1 MKLFANGLSNDK
13 DLAILKDNEKFNK
26 DVSVDDITT
35 SNATKKA
42 NEAKSSNVNSF
53 AVPINSAANEEQA
66 RQCLRH
72 LWLYERRM
80 DKGLFCALGFIIIL
94 CLVGMATSIG
104 GALYLKFRSQPIAN
118 TTPTHIAPE
127 SAGFLGDNL
136 IEATKATDD
145 AEGMS
150 GFRIRVN
157 ISLPAL
163 DNLASDATESETLAT
178 ISPFEDTIWE
188 EIRRRNGLGGD
199 AMSGFGNNGNDKSE
213 VSTDS
218 VTKVDEVEVTPSF
231 TSVNKH
237 RVLQQPP
244 SFSDFM
250 TFIRKTLR
258 IPTIKIV
265 RDSHE

>member
-1 MKLFANGLSNDK
+1 
-13 DLAILKDNEKFNK
+13 
-26 DVSVDDITT
+26 
-35 SNATKKA
+35 
-42 NEAKSSNVNSF
+42 
-53 AVPINSAANEEQA
+53 VPINSAAEEEQA

-80 DKGLFCALGFIIIL
+80 DKGLFCALGFIIIP

-104 GALYLKFRSQPIAN
+104 GALYLKFRSQPVAN
-118 TTPTHIAPE
+118 STPTHIAAE
-127 SAGFLGDNL
+127 SAGLLGDDNL
-136 IEATKATDD
+136 IDGIKATTDD

-163 DNLASDATESETLAT
+163 DNLASDATESETSAT
-178 ISPFEDTIWE
+178 ITPYEDTIWE
-188 EIRRRNGLGGD
+188 EIRRRNGLDDG
-199 AMSGFGNNGNDKSE
+199 AMSSFGNNGKDKSE
-213 VSTDS
+213 VSSTDS
-218 VTKVDEVEVTPSF
+218 STKVDEVEMTPSF